1 MFSLYC
7 VSLWPYF
14 PTRNQS
20 NVRRMHTA
28 VKLNEVVVNKS
39 QGAHLV
45 LLNMPGPPR
54 NRGGDENCILKAAG
68 SHICIIT
75 TCQMT
80 MWKGVLLWWANRE
93 KRIFDVYVTVVKSS
107 LWLWC
112 VTAVCFSL
120 CMCLPWLL
128 SQTWSSW
135 RFSSRVWTGS
145 SWCEAV
151 AVKSLLS
158 TLKKKRPH
166 PAHMGC
172 HHGYQS
178 LGIFGGRKF
187 G

>member
-7 VSLWPYF
+7 VSLWPYC

-93 KRIFDVYVTVVKSS
+93 KRFPAASSSCLQLKIKLKATTSSEASSSETQFRWAGEHSGNDMSPRSWWRQSQFNDYV
-107 LWLWC
+107 
-112 VTAVCFSL
+112 A
-120 CMCLPWLL
+120 P
-128 SQTWSSW
+128 
-135 RFSSRVWTGS
+135 
-145 SWCEAV
+145 
-151 AVKSLLS
+151 
-158 TLKKKRPH
+158 
-166 PAHMGC
+166 
-172 HHGYQS
+172 
-178 LGIFGGRKF
+178 
-187 G
+187 